1 VTMNGGASRR
11 RPNPRASRTRDTARA
26 IHDGG
31 TGIPSASRARGA
43 AGTAYSR
50 FTARLAAS
58 TVRRSKPFRLNMFV
72 SK

>member
-1 VTMNGGASRR
+1 MKGGASLRS
-11 RPNPRASRTRDTARA
+11 PSPRASRSREIPRA
-26 IHDGG
+26 SHDGG

-43 AGTAYSR
+43 VGTPYSR

-58 TVRRSKPFRLNMFV
+58 TVRRSKLLRLNMFV